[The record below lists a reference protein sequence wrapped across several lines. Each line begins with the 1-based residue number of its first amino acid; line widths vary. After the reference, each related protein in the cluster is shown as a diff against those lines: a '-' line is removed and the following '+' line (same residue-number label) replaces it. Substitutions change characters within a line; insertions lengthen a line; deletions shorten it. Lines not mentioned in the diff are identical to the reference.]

1 MTTLQT
7 PERWRRIS
15 RVLDEALE
23 QPAEARRAHVERACA
38 SDPVLRDEV
47 IALLARGEQA
57 GDFLEGSPV
66 SGVDTFSDPPGTVPA
81 PEEAA
86 HETLGPYR
94 LLRRIGHGGMGVVYL
109 AVRADGQ
116 FEKQVALKL
125 VRRGFDTDEIL
136 ERFRRERQILA
147 RLEHPH
153 IAHLLDGGVSP
164 DGRPWFVM
172 EHVEGV
178 PITAWCATHDAPV
191 EERLRLF
198 ADVCETVQY
207 AHRNLVIHRDLKPSN
222 ILVDAQGQV
231 KLLDFGI
238 AKLLAE
244 EGAEPERTLTRAGLR
259 PMTPGYA
266 APEQA
271 LDAPL
276 TTAADV
282 YSLGVVLHELLVGRR
297 PMRPAARDARSA
309 GTEPTGA
316 PGHTLPSKTVA
327 GKDARSIRLRRNL
340 RGDLDTIVL
349 KALQPDPA
357 RRYRTVEALS
367 EDLDRQRRGLPI
379 RARRDTWGYRA
390 GKFLSRHRVGT
401 AAALLVA
408 LSLAAGMAGTLWQ
421 ARQAR
426 REAAKA
432 REVKDF
438 TLRLFEGTDPHQGP
452 AENLLARDLV
462 DRAAHRVEEELR
474 SQPEIQAEMM
484 LMLGRIDLTLELFD
498 RARPLLDGALELDR
512 RLYGAESLQAAA
524 TLNGIGDLLIQ
535 LGKYDEAERTLREAL
550 AITERLRGRDDAAV
564 APILAGLGEVLVAK
578 GEHDESEECDRRAL
592 AINRRV
598 LGENHLEVAM
608 NLSDLGTLLYSRGR
622 YPEAETVLREALR
635 IREGRTTD
643 ADYDTQ
649 IVRHNLGGILAA
661 VGRFDEAEPL
671 VRKVLADRRR
681 SLGPENLQVA
691 MSLDVLGNLLRD
703 QGQFEEAGTTLR
715 EGLDIRRRAQGPD
728 SPDVAKSLNNIAYLE
743 FRAGDL
749 PAARRDYEEAIAIW
763 EKTLAGDHPNL
774 LVAHN
779 GLGMVQ
785 GESGDEAGAERALR
799 EVLDLRVLK
808 LGEDHLMTAQSRYA
822 LGNLLLRRGR
832 LDEAEGLLQQC
843 LATRQKALGDTHFS
857 AVAVQESI
865 ASLRREQGRLEE
877 SLALFTQTLSADRT
891 IYSRPAPPTS
901 DSLVGLGRTLLALKR
916 PDEALPLLREGL
928 EIRGRLFVPG
938 DRRTAEAMTALGCGL
953 AEGGDGR
960 EARHLLEN
968 GLPIL
973 ERRPSGLQPLLSA
986 GKAALAKLPPARG

>member
-38 SDPVLRDEV
+38 SDPALRDEV
-47 IALLARGEQA
+47 IALLDRGERA

-66 SGVDTFSDPPGTVPA
+66 SGVDTFSDPPGTVP
-81 PEEAA
+81 PQEEAT

-109 AVRADGQ
+109 ADRADGQ
-116 FEKQVALKL
+116 FKKQVALKL

-178 PITAWCATHDAPV
+178 PITAWCATHDASV

-259 PMTPGYA
+259 PMTPGYC

-297 PMRPAARDARSA
+297 PVRPAAGEPGPHAAETTGAPAPPPSRAVDGADARS
-309 GTEPTGA
+309 T
-316 PGHTLPSKTVA
+316 
-327 GKDARSIRLRRNL
+327 RLRRRL

-349 KALQPDPA
+349 KALQPDPG

-367 EDLDRQRRGLPI
+367 EDLDRHRRGLPI
-379 RARRDTWGYRA
+379 RAQRDTWGYRA

-401 AAALLVA
+401 AAAVLVV
-408 LSLAAGMAGTLWQ
+408 LSLGVGMAGTLWQ

-438 TLRLFEGTDPHQGP
+438 TLKLFEGSDPHHAPG
-452 AENLLARDLV
+452 EDLSARDLV
-462 DRAAHRVEEELR
+462 DRAARRVEAELR

-484 LMLGRIDLTLELFD
+484 LMLGRIDLTLGLYD
-498 RARPLLDGALELDR
+498 RARPLLDGALDR
-512 RLYGAESLQAAA
+512 YRGLYGDQSVQAAA
-524 TLNGIGDLLIQ
+524 TLNEIGGLLARK
-535 LGKYDEAERTLREAL
+535 GEYDAAERTLRDAL
-550 AITERLRGRDDAAV
+550 ARYERLRGPDDAGL
-564 APILAGLGEVLVAK
+564 APILAELAEVLTEK
-578 GEHDESEECDRRAL
+578 GDLEGAEEAYRRAL
-592 AINRRV
+592 AINRRA
-598 LGENHLEVAM
+598 LGENHLEVSM
-608 NLSDLGTLLYSRGR
+608 SLSDLGSLMYNRGHYR
-622 YPEAETVLREALR
+622 EAGDFFRQALR
-635 IREGRTTD
+635 IREGRTSD
-643 ADYDTQ
+643 LDYDTQ

-661 VGRFDEAEPL
+661 EGAFDEAEPL
-671 VRKVLADRRR
+671 MRKVLEDRRR
-681 SLGPENLQVA
+681 ILGPDHLDTA
-691 MSLDVLGNLLRD
+691 ISLDVLGNLLRD
-703 QGQFEEAGTTLR
+703 RGEFAEADAMLH
-715 EGLDIRRRAQGPD
+715 EVLEIRRKAQGPG
-728 SPDVAKSLNNIAYLE
+728 SPDVAKTLNNIAYTE
-743 FRAGDL
+743 YRRGDL
-749 PAARRDYEEAIAIW
+749 AAARRDYEKAIAIGGKSLPP
-763 EKTLAGDHPNL
+763 EHPLL
-774 LVAHN
+774 LVVRN

-785 GESGDEAGAERALR
+785 GEAGDEDGAERLLRDVLAVRVAKVGDDAVPTSQSRFALGCLLAR
-799 EVLDLRVLK
+799 RGRFDEAEEMLQRALQTRRK
-808 LGEDHLMTAQSRYA
+808 ILGEDHFSVVLVEEA
-822 LGNLLLRRGR
+822 LAG
-832 LDEAEGLLQQC
+832 
-843 LATRQKALGDTHFS
+843 
-857 AVAVQESI
+857 
-865 ASLRREQGRLEE
+865 LRREQGRLEE
-877 SLALFTQTLSADRT
+877 SQALYTKTLAADRT
-891 IYSRPAPPTS
+891 IYSKPAPPTS
-901 DSLVGLGRTLLALKR
+901 DSLVGLGRTLLALGR
-916 PDEALPLLREGL
+916 PSEALPLLREGL

-938 DRRTAEAMTALGCGL
+938 DRRTAEAMIALGCGL
-953 AEGGDGR
+953 AEGGDAR
-960 EARHLLEN
+960 EARHLLED

>member
-1 MTTLQT
+1 MTTPPT

-66 SGVDTFSDPPGTVPA
+66 SGIDTLSEPGGALP
-81 PEEAA
+81 PEETA
-86 HETLGPYR
+86 HDTLGPYR

-109 AVRADGQ
+109 ADRADGQ

-125 VRRGFDTDEIL
+125 VRRGLDTDEIL

-164 DGRPWFVM
+164 DGRPWLVM

-178 PITAWCATHDAPV
+178 PITAWCAAHDAPLD
-191 EERLRLF
+191 ERLRLF

-244 EGAEPERTLTRAGLR
+244 EGEERERTLTRAGLR
-259 PMTPGYA
+259 PMTPEYA

-297 PMRPAARDARSA
+297 PVRPAAGEPDSHAAETTGAPAPPPSRAVDGTDARS
-309 GTEPTGA
+309 T
-316 PGHTLPSKTVA
+316 
-327 GKDARSIRLRRNL
+327 RLRRRL

-367 EDLDRQRRGLPI
+367 EDLDRHRRGLPI
-379 RARRDTWGYRA
+379 RARRDTWGYRSA
-390 GKFLSRHRVGT
+390 KFLSRHRVGT
-401 AAALLVA
+401 AAAVLVA
-408 LSLAAGMAGTLWQ
+408 VSLAAGMAGTLWQ

-438 TLRLFEGTDPHQGP
+438 TLRLFEGTDPHHGP
-452 AENLLARDLV
+452 EENLLARDLV

-512 RLYGAESLQAAA
+512 RLYGAESVQAAA
-524 TLNGIGDLLIQ
+524 TLNEIGGLLIQ
-535 LGKYDEAERTLREAL
+535 LGKYDDAERTLREAL

-564 APILAGLGEVLVAK
+564 APILAGLSEVLVAK
-578 GEHDESEECDRRAL
+578 GEYDEAEAFDRRAL
-592 AINRRV
+592 AINRRA

-622 YPEAETVLREALR
+622 YPEAEPVFREALR
-635 IREGRTTD
+635 IREGRTSDT
-643 ADYDTQ
+643 DYDTQ

-703 QGQFEEAGTTLR
+703 QGQLEEAGTTLR

-728 SPDVAKSLNNIAYLE
+728 GPDVAKSLNNIAYLE
-743 FRAGDL
+743 LRRGDL
-749 PAARRDYEEAIAIW
+749 PAARRDYEEAIVVW
-763 EKTLAGDHPNL
+763 GKTLARDHPNL
-774 LVAHN
+774 LVARN

-785 GESGDEAGAERALR
+785 GESGDEEGAERALR
-799 EVLDLRVLK
+799 EVLDLRVAK

-822 LGNLLLRRGR
+822 LGNLLVRRGR
-832 LDEAEGLLQQC
+832 FDEAEGLLQQC
-843 LATRQKALGDTHFS
+843 LAARRKALGETHFS
-857 AVAVQESI
+857 AVAVEEAI
-865 ASLRREQGRLEE
+865 ASLRREQGRLDE
-877 SLALFTQTLSADRT
+877 SLALFTKTLSADRT

-901 DSLVGLGRTLLALKR
+901 DSLVGLGRTLLALRR
-916 PDEALPLLREGL
+916 PDEALPYLREGL
-928 EIRGRLFVPG
+928 QIRGRLFVPG

-953 AEGGDGR
+953 ADRGDGR
-960 EARHLLEN
+960 EARHLLED

-986 GKAALAKLPPARG
+986 GKTALAKLPPARG